1 MAAKKTT
8 RRKVD
13 TSEAYDEYREY
24 EEVNREFSNHLTVKL
39 SDKQYELF
47 NGIRDSRIIS
57 VIGPPGTS
65 KTFTACYAA
74 VKALQKGE
82 VKRIVLVKPLETSGE
97 DLGFLP
103 GTEKDK
109 IAPFF
114 ESFMDNLLEMV
125 DPKTL
130 KMWIDNGTIRM
141 QPIAYMRGR
150 TFKHS
155 FIICDEM
162 QNADIKQLMTTI
174 TRFGQGSKIA
184 IIGDSRQNDINEK
197 YVALEFF
204 INKILGEDE
213 QIFHFR
219 FERADIVRDPL
230 LIKIIDNY
238 EMALASGE
246 IPSTKRKN

>member
-1 MAAKKTT
+1 MSTRKKN
-8 RRKVD
+8 KVNNH
-13 TSEAYDEYREY
+13 EAYDEYLEN
-24 EEVNREFSNHLTVKL
+24 EQINREFSNYLSVKL

-47 NGIRDSRIIS
+47 NNIKNARIIS
-57 VIGPPGTS
+57 IVGPPGTA

-74 VKALQKGE
+74 IKALQKGE
-82 VKRIVLVKPLETSGE
+82 VRRIVLVKPLETSGE

-114 ESFMDNLLEMV
+114 ESFMDNLIEMV
-125 DPKTL
+125 DTKTL
-130 KMWIDNGTIRM
+130 KMWLDTGTIKM

-150 TFKHS
+150 TFKNS

-197 YVALEFF
+197 YVALDFF

-213 QIFHFR
+213 QIFHFK
-219 FERADIVRDPL
+219 FERSDIVRDPL

-238 EMALASGE
+238 EMALAAGE
-246 IPSTKRKN
+246 IPNTKRKN

>member
-1 MAAKKTT
+1 MAKKIT

-13 TSEAYDEYREY
+13 IHDAYEEY
-24 EEVNREFSNHLTVKL
+24 ENVNKEFSNYNTVKL

-47 NGIRDSRIIS
+47 NKIKDSRIVSI
-57 VIGPPGTS
+57 VGPPGTS

-103 GTEKDK
+103 GSEKDK
-109 IAPFF
+109 IAPFM
-114 ESFMDNLLEMV
+114 ESFIDNLVEMV
-125 DPKTL
+125 DGKTL
-130 KMWIDNGTIRM
+130 KMWIENGTLKF

-150 TFKHS
+150 TFKDS

-174 TRFGQGSKIA
+174 TRLGSNSKIC

-204 INKILGEDE
+204 ISDILGEDE
-213 QIFHFR
+213 LIHHFR
-219 FERADIVRDPL
+219 FERTDIVRDPL

-238 EMALASGE
+238 EKAIADGK
-246 IPSTKRKN
+246 IPSTKRRN

>member
-1 MAAKKTT
+1 MATRKKN
-8 RRKVD
+8 KVNTQD
-13 TSEAYDEYREY
+13 AYDEYLEN
-24 EEVNREFSNHLTVKL
+24 EQINREFSNYLSVKL

-47 NGIRDSRIIS
+47 NGIKDSRIIS
-57 VIGPPGTS
+57 IVGPPGTA

-82 VKRIVLVKPLETSGE
+82 VRKIVLVKPLETSGE

-114 ESFMDNLLEMV
+114 ESFMDNLSEMI
-125 DPKTL
+125 DAKTL
-130 KMWIDNGTIRM
+130 KMWIDTGTIKM

-150 TFKHS
+150 TFKNS

-197 YVALEFF
+197 YVALDFF
-204 INKILGEDE
+204 INRILGEDE
-213 QIFHFR
+213 QMFHFK
-219 FERADIVRDPL
+219 FERSDIVRDPL

-238 EMALASGE
+238 EMALAAGE
-246 IPSTKRKN
+246 IPNTKRKN

>member
-1 MAAKKTT
+1 MATKRQSK
-8 RRKVD
+8 RVD
-13 TSEAYDEYREY
+13 KNEAY
-24 EEVNREFSNHLTVKL
+24 EEFNENDAINKEFGQYLNVKL

-47 NGIRDSRIIS
+47 TGIKNARIIS
-57 VIGPPGTS
+57 VVGPPGTA

-82 VKRIVLVKPLETSGE
+82 VKRIILVKPLETSGE

-103 GTEKDK
+103 GTERDK

-114 ESFMDNLLEMV
+114 ESFMDNLIEMV
-125 DPKTL
+125 DSKTL
-130 KMWIDNGTIRM
+130 KMWIDNGTLRM

-197 YVALEFF
+197 YVALDFF

-213 QIFHFR
+213 QMFHFK
-219 FERADIVRDPL
+219 FERGDIVRDPL
-230 LIKIIDNY
+230 LVKIIDNY
-238 EMALASGE
+238 EMALAAGE

>member
-1 MAAKKTT
+1 M
-8 RRKVD
+8 D
-13 TSEAYDEYREY
+13 IHEAYEEY
-24 EEVNREFSNHLTVKL
+24 ESVNKEFSSYITVKL
-39 SDKQYELF
+39 SEKQYELF
-47 NGIRDSRIIS
+47 NKIKDSRIIS
-57 VIGPPGTS
+57 IIGPPGTS

-97 DLGFLP
+97 ELGFLP

-109 IAPFF
+109 IAPFM
-114 ESFMDNLLEMV
+114 ESFLDNLVEMV
-125 DPKTL
+125 DGKTL
-130 KMWIDNGTIRM
+130 KMWVENGTIKF

-150 TFKHS
+150 TFKDS

-174 TRFGQGSKIA
+174 TRLGSNSKIC

-204 INKILGEDE
+204 ISEILGEDE
-213 QIFHFR
+213 QISHFR

-238 EMALASGE
+238 EKAISEGKL
-246 IPSTKRKN
+246 PNTKRKN

>member
-1 MAAKKTT
+1 MAKRQTKKI
-8 RRKVD
+8 D
-13 TSEAYDEYREY
+13 TQDAYSEYDENEKI
-24 EEVNREFSNHLTVKL
+24 NREFASYINVKL
-39 SDKQYELF
+39 SEKQYELY
-47 NGIRDSRIIS
+47 NGIKDARIIS
-57 VIGPPGTS
+57 IVGPPGTS

-74 VKALQKGE
+74 VKALQKNE
-82 VKRIVLVKPLETSGE
+82 IKRIVLVKPLETSGE

-103 GTEKDK
+103 GSEKDK

-114 ESFMDNLLEMV
+114 ESFMDNLIEMV

-130 KMWIDNGTIRM
+130 KMWIENGTIKM

-150 TFKHS
+150 TFKNS

-197 YVALEFF
+197 YVALDFF
-204 INKILGEDE
+204 IERILGENE
-213 QIFHFR
+213 QMFHFR
-219 FERADIVRDPL
+219 FDRADIVRDPL

-238 EMALASGE
+238 ELALAAGL
-246 IPSTKRKN
+246 IPDTKRRN

>member
-1 MAAKKTT
+1 MTSRKKNKINTQ
-8 RRKVD
+8 
-13 TSEAYDEYREY
+13 EAYDEYLEN
-24 EEVNREFSNHLTVKL
+24 ESINREFGSYKSVKL
-39 SDKQYELF
+39 SEKQYELF
-47 NGIRDSRIIS
+47 NGIKDARISTI
-57 VIGPPGTS
+57 VGPPGTS
-65 KTFTACYAA
+65 KTFTACWAA

-103 GTEKDK
+103 GSEKDK
-109 IAPFF
+109 VQPFM
-114 ESFMDNLLEMV
+114 ESFLDNLVEMM
-125 DPKTL
+125 DGKTL
-130 KMWIDNGTIRM
+130 KMLIDNGTIKFE
-141 QPIAYMRGR
+141 PIAYMRGR

-174 TRFGQGSKIA
+174 TRFGEGSKIC

-204 INKILGEDE
+204 INEILGKDD
-213 QIFHFR
+213 QMFHFR
-219 FERADIVRDPL
+219 FDRSDIVRDPL

-238 EMALASGE
+238 EKALVE
-246 IPSTKRKN
+246 DKIPTTKRRN

>member
-1 MAAKKTT
+1 MATRKKN
-8 RRKVD
+8 KVN
-13 TSEAYDEYREY
+13 TQEAYDEYLEN
-24 EEVNREFSNHLTVKL
+24 EQINREFSNYLSVKL

-47 NGIRDSRIIS
+47 NNIKNARIIS
-57 VIGPPGTS
+57 IVGPPGTA

-74 VKALQKGE
+74 IKALQKGE
-82 VKRIVLVKPLETSGE
+82 VRRIVLVKPLETSGE

-114 ESFMDNLLEMV
+114 ESFMDNLIEMV
-125 DPKTL
+125 DAKTL
-130 KMWIDNGTIRM
+130 KMWLDTGTIKM

-150 TFKHS
+150 TFKNS

-197 YVALEFF
+197 YVALDFF

-213 QIFHFR
+213 QIFHFK
-219 FERADIVRDPL
+219 FERSDIVRDPL

-238 EMALASGE
+238 EMALAAGE
-246 IPSTKRKN
+246 IPNTKRKN

>member
-1 MAAKKTT
+1 MTK
-8 RRKVD
+8 RKNKINVQE
-13 TSEAYDEYREY
+13 SYDEYLEN
-24 EEVNREFSNHLTVKL
+24 EQVNKEFSNYLSVKL
-39 SDKQYELF
+39 SEKQYELY
-47 NGIRDSRIIS
+47 NGIKDARIIS
-57 VIGPPGTS
+57 IVGPPGTS

-74 VKALQKGE
+74 VKALQKNE
-82 VKRIVLVKPLETSGE
+82 VRRIVLVKPLETSGE

-114 ESFMDNLLEMV
+114 ESFMDNLTEMV
-125 DPKTL
+125 DSKTL
-130 KMWIDNGTIRM
+130 KMWLDNGTIKM

-150 TFKHS
+150 TFKNS

-197 YVALEFF
+197 YVALDFF
-204 INKILGEDE
+204 INDILGNDE
-213 QIFHFR
+213 QMFHFK

-238 EMALASGE
+238 EMALAAGK
-246 IPSTKRKN
+246 IPNTKRKN

>member
-1 MAAKKTT
+1 MATKKPS
-8 RRKVD
+8 RKKVD
-13 TSEAYDEYREY
+13 TSEAYDEFLEN
-24 EEVNREFSNHLTVKL
+24 EAVNREFSNYLTVKL
-39 SDKQYELF
+39 TEKQYELF
-47 NGIRDSRIIS
+47 NGIRNARIIS
-57 VIGPPGTS
+57 VMGPPGTS

-114 ESFMDNLLEMV
+114 ESFMDNLIEMV

-130 KMWIDNGTIRM
+130 KMWIDNGTIKM

-150 TFKHS
+150 TFKNS

-213 QIFHFR
+213 QMFHFR
-219 FERADIVRDPL
+219 FERSDIVRDPL

-238 EMALASGE
+238 EMALAAGE
-246 IPSTKRKN
+246 IPNTKRRN

>member
-1 MAAKKTT
+1 MAKKTI

-13 TSEAYDEYREY
+13 IHEAYEEY
-24 EEVNREFSNHLTVKL
+24 ENVNKEFSNYVSVKL

-47 NGIRDSRIIS
+47 NNIRDSRIVSI
-57 VIGPPGTS
+57 VGPPGTS

-103 GTEKDK
+103 GSEKDK
-109 IAPFF
+109 IAPFM
-114 ESFMDNLLEMV
+114 ESFVDNLVEMV
-125 DPKTL
+125 DGKTL
-130 KMWIDNGTIRM
+130 KMWIENGTVKF

-150 TFKHS
+150 TFKDS

-174 TRFGQGSKIA
+174 TRLGANSKIC

-204 INKILGEDE
+204 ISHILGEDE
-213 QIFHFR
+213 QIHHFR
-219 FERADIVRDPL
+219 FERTDIVRDPL

-238 EMALASGE
+238 EKAIAEGLL
-246 IPSTKRKN
+246 PNTKRRN

>member
-1 MAAKKTT
+1 MATKRQSK
-8 RRKVD
+8 RVD
-13 TSEAYDEYREY
+13 KNEAY
-24 EEVNREFSNHLTVKL
+24 EEFNENDAINKEFGQYLNVKL

-47 NGIRDSRIIS
+47 TGIKNARIIS
-57 VIGPPGTS
+57 VVGPPGTA

-82 VKRIVLVKPLETSGE
+82 VKRIILVKPLETSGE

-114 ESFMDNLLEMV
+114 ESFMDNLIEMV

-130 KMWIDNGTIRM
+130 KMWIDNGTLRM

-197 YVALEFF
+197 YVALDFF

-213 QIFHFR
+213 QMFHFK
-219 FERADIVRDPL
+219 FERRDIVRDPL
-230 LIKIIDNY
+230 LVKIIDNY
-238 EMALASGE
+238 EMALAAGE

>member
-1 MAAKKTT
+1 MAKKTT

-13 TSEAYDEYREY
+13 IHEAYEEY
-24 EEVNREFSNHLTVKL
+24 ESVNREFSSYITVKL
-39 SDKQYELF
+39 SEKQYELF
-47 NGIRDSRIIS
+47 NKIKDSRIVSI
-57 VIGPPGTS
+57 IGPPGTS

-97 DLGFLP
+97 ELGFLP

-109 IAPFF
+109 IAPFM
-114 ESFMDNLLEMV
+114 ESFIDNLVEMV
-125 DPKTL
+125 DGKTL
-130 KMWIDNGTIRM
+130 KMWIENGTIKF

-150 TFKHS
+150 TFKDS

-174 TRFGQGSKIA
+174 TRLGSNSKIC

-204 INKILGEDE
+204 INEILGEDE
-213 QIFHFR
+213 QIAHFR

-238 EMALASGE
+238 EKAISEGKL
-246 IPSTKRKN
+246 PNTKRKN

>member
-1 MAAKKTT
+1 MATKRTRKKI
-8 RRKVD
+8 D
-13 TSEAYDEYREY
+13 THEAY
-24 EEVNREFSNHLTVKL
+24 EEFQENDAINREFSQYITVKL
-39 SDKQYELF
+39 TEKQYELF
-47 NGIRDSRIIS
+47 NGIKDARIIS
-57 VIGPPGTS
+57 IVGPPGTS
-65 KTFTACYAA
+65 KTFTACFAA

-114 ESFMDNLLEMV
+114 ESFMDNLIEMV

-130 KMWIDNGTIRM
+130 KMWIDNGTIKM

-150 TFKHS
+150 TFKNS

-204 INKILGEDE
+204 INKILGEHE

-219 FERADIVRDPL
+219 FQREDIVRDPL

-246 IPSTKRKN
+246 LPTTKRRN

>member
-1 MAAKKTT
+1 MATKRTRKKI
-8 RRKVD
+8 D
-13 TSEAYDEYREY
+13 THEAYEEFQENDEI
-24 EEVNREFSNHLTVKL
+24 NREFSQYITVKL
-39 SDKQYELF
+39 TEKQYELF
-47 NGIRDSRIIS
+47 NGIKDARIIS
-57 VIGPPGTS
+57 IVGPPGTS
-65 KTFTACYAA
+65 KTFTACFAA

-114 ESFMDNLLEMV
+114 ESFMDNLIEMV

-130 KMWIDNGTIRM
+130 KMWIENGTIRM

-150 TFKHS
+150 TFKNS

-197 YVALEFF
+197 YVALDFF
-204 INKILGEDE
+204 IEKILGQDE
-213 QIFHFR
+213 QMFHFR
-219 FERADIVRDPL
+219 FDRTDIVRDPL

-238 EMALASGE
+238 EMALAAGE

>member
-1 MAAKKTT
+1 MMTK
-8 RRKVD
+8 RKNKINVQE
-13 TSEAYDEYREY
+13 SYDEYLEN
-24 EEVNREFSNHLTVKL
+24 EQVNKEFSNYLSVKL
-39 SDKQYELF
+39 SEKQYELY
-47 NGIRDSRIIS
+47 NGIKDARIIS
-57 VIGPPGTS
+57 IVGPPGTS

-74 VKALQKGE
+74 VKALQKNE
-82 VKRIVLVKPLETSGE
+82 VRRIVLVKPLETSGE

-114 ESFMDNLLEMV
+114 ESFMDNLTEMV
-125 DPKTL
+125 DSKTL
-130 KMWIDNGTIRM
+130 KMWLDNGTIKM

-150 TFKHS
+150 TFKNS

-197 YVALEFF
+197 YVALDFF
-204 INKILGEDE
+204 INDILGNDE
-213 QIFHFR
+213 QMFHFK

-238 EMALASGE
+238 EMALAAGK
-246 IPSTKRKN
+246 IPNTKRKN

>member
-1 MAAKKTT
+1 MAAKKPT

-13 TSEAYDEYREY
+13 SSEAYDEYREY
-24 EEVNREFSNHLTVKL
+24 EEVNREFSNHLSVKL

-57 VIGPPGTS
+57 IIGPPGTS

-197 YVALEFF
+197 YVALDFF
-204 INKILGEDE
+204 IEKILGEDE
-213 QIFHFR
+213 QMFHFR

>member
-1 MAAKKTT
+1 MATRKKN
-8 RRKVD
+8 KVN
-13 TSEAYDEYREY
+13 TQEAYDEYLEN
-24 EEVNREFSNHLTVKL
+24 EQINREFSNYLSVKL

-47 NGIRDSRIIS
+47 NNIKNARIIS
-57 VIGPPGTS
+57 IVGPPGTA

-74 VKALQKGE
+74 IKALQKGE
-82 VKRIVLVKPLETSGE
+82 VRRIVLVKPLETSGE

-114 ESFMDNLLEMV
+114 ESFMDNLIEMV
-125 DPKTL
+125 DAKTL
-130 KMWIDNGTIRM
+130 KMWLDTGTIKM

-150 TFKHS
+150 TFKNS

-197 YVALEFF
+197 YVALDFF

-213 QIFHFR
+213 QMFHFK
-219 FERADIVRDPL
+219 FERSDIVRDPL

-238 EMALASGE
+238 EMALAAGE
-246 IPSTKRKN
+246 IPNTKRKN